1 MIFDIKLG
9 DNFRMKA
16 RLVGGG
22 HKTVAPAS
30 IAYSS
35 DVSRD
40 YVCIELTISALN
52 GLDIIACD
60 IHTAYLTES
69 FKEKI
74 WTIVGPEFKQ

>member
-1 MIFDIKLG
+1 MIFYIKLG
-9 DNFRMKA
+9 EDFWRKA
-16 RLVGGG
+16 RLLGGVK
-22 HKTVAPAS
+22 KTAAPAS

-69 FKEKI
+69 FREKI